1 MKKRLSIIAL
11 LVFTVAYFG
20 SLNLIVY
27 AEDDEAILK
36 AQVKELCEKW
46 NKQDASLMDVWKADA
61 KIMYGL
67 DKTVTDKAG
76 YMKVLDSRM
85 KALKANPNNP
95 VKVKIK
101 DANNALVRVD
111 IYDTGNPI
119 TIKAVKENGKWMWTE
134 WSF

>member
-1 MKKRLSIIAL
+1 MKKRLSIIAF
-11 LVFTVAYFG
+11 LVFTVACFG
-20 SLNLIVY
+20 SLNLAVY

-36 AQVKELCEKW
+36 AQVKEFCEKW
-46 NKQDASLMDVWKADA
+46 NKQDASLMSVWKDDA

-67 DKTVTDKAG
+67 DKTVADKAG
-76 YMKVLDSRM
+76 YTKVLDSRM
-85 KALKANPNNP
+85 KALKANPDNP

-119 TIKAVKENGKWMWTE
+119 TIKAVKENGKWMWAE

>member
-11 LVFTVAYFG
+11 LVFTVACFG
-20 SLNLIVY
+20 SLNLAVY

-36 AQVKELCEKW
+36 AQVKEFCEKW
-46 NKQDASLMDVWKADA
+46 NKQDASLMSVWKDDA

-67 DKTVTDKAG
+67 DKTVADKAG

-85 KALKANPNNP
+85 KALKANPDNP

-119 TIKAVKENGKWMWTE
+119 TIKAVKENGKWMWAE

>member
-1 MKKRLSIIAL
+1 MKKRLSIIAF
-11 LVFTVAYFG
+11 LVFTVACFG
-20 SLNLIVY
+20 SLNLAVY

-36 AQVKELCEKW
+36 AQVKEFCEKW
-46 NKQDASLMDVWKADA
+46 NKQDASLMSVWKDDA

-67 DKTVTDKAG
+67 DKTVADKAG

-85 KALKANPNNP
+85 KALKANPDNP

-119 TIKAVKENGKWMWTE
+119 TVKAVKENGKWMWTG